1 MLRLQYLLKNLFRKP
16 LRTMLTIIAVA
27 APIFVYVLGMAIVR
41 NVDLF
46 LEQSVQQ
53 MRLAV
58 VQKSSIINP
67 LPAGHRRKIES
78 LDPTGTHI
86 VSVCGMRWFGGR
98 VPGTQ
103 SEVPF
108 IAIDA
113 DTFPKTYPELNLTDA
128 QLKLWYSDKRAAVVG
143 RSPAGSLGWKEGD
156 LVTVESTVPPY
167 LKQEVL
173 IVAIPPHAIDAEI
186 SYLRYDAFND
196 RLKELGFIP
205 DKVSFFFVKCGSR
218 ADVFKYR
225 DEIDALFAYDTEQ
238 TKTQDEKAFMESFI
252 SAQFDLPNRLRML
265 SYVVVSVAIL
275 AAANTMMMTFRD
287 RVGEYAVFKAIGF
300 PTRSIATWLTAESAL
315 LALIGG
321 VLGAG
326 IPYVAFNYTPLK
338 SLRLPALGI
347 LQVRS
352 DLLIESIVVTLIV
365 GLIAAA
371 FPAHR
376 AARLHVVEA
385 LRRLA

>member
-1 MLRLQYLLKNLFRKP
+1 MLRLQYLLNNLLRKP
-16 LRTMLTIIAVA
+16 LRTLLTIVAVA

-67 LPAGHRRKIES
+67 LPAAHRRKIES

-86 VSVCGMRWFGGR
+86 VSVCGMRWFGGK

-103 SEVPF
+103 TEIPF
-108 IAIDA
+108 IAVDV
-113 DTFPKTYPELNLTDA
+113 DTFPRTYPELKLTQA
-128 QLKLWYSDKRAAVVG
+128 QIKLWNSDKRAAVVG
-143 RSPAGSLGWKEGD
+143 RGPAGSLGWKEGD
-156 LVTVESTVPPY
+156 LITVKSTVPPHIT
-167 LKQEVL
+167 QEML
-173 IVAIPPHAIDAEI
+173 IVAIPPDAIDAEV

-196 RLKELGFIP
+196 RLKELGFLP
-205 DKVSFFFVKCGSR
+205 DRVSFFFVKCGSR
-218 ADVFKYR
+218 ADVWKYR
-225 DEIDALFAYDTEQ
+225 DEIDALFAMESEK

-287 RVGEYAVFKAIGF
+287 RVGEYAVFKALGF
-300 PTRSIATWLTAESAL
+300 SSRSVATWLTAESAL
-315 LALIGG
+315 LSLIGG
-321 VLGAG
+321 LVGAG
-326 IPYVAFNYTPLK
+326 IPFLAFNYTFLK
-338 SLRLPALGI
+338 NVRLPQLGI
-347 LQVRS
+347 LQVRT
-352 DLLIESIVVTLIV
+352 DLLMESLVVTLIV
-365 GLIAAA
+365 GLVAAA

-376 AARLHVVEA
+376 AAKLHVIEA
-385 LRRLA
+385 FRRLG

>member
-16 LRTMLTIIAVA
+16 IRTMMTIVAVA

-41 NVDLF
+41 NVDMF

-67 LPAGHRRKIES
+67 LPEGHRRKIEA

-86 VSVCGMRWFGGR
+86 VSVCGMRWFGGK

-108 IAIDA
+108 IAVDV
-113 DTFPKTYPELNLTDA
+113 DTFPKTYPELNLTEA
-128 QLKLWYSDKRAAVVG
+128 QLKLWNTDKRAAVVG
-143 RSPAGSLGWKEGD
+143 RSPAGELKWNEGD

-167 LKQEVL
+167 LKQELL
-173 IVAIPPHAIDAEI
+173 IVAIPPNAIDAET
-186 SYLRYDAFND
+186 SYMRYDAFND
-196 RLKELGFIP
+196 RLKELGFVP

-218 ADVFKYR
+218 ADVWKYR
-225 DEIDALFAYDTEQ
+225 DEIDAAFAVEQEQ

-252 SAQFDLPNRLRML
+252 SAQFDLPRRLRLL

-287 RVGEYAVFKAIGF
+287 RIGEYAVFKAIGF
-300 PTRSIATWLTAESAL
+300 PTRSIATWLTAESTL
-315 LALIGG
+315 LSLIGG

-326 IPYVAFNYTPLK
+326 IPYLAFNYTPL
-338 SLRLPALGI
+338 SAYRLPQLGI
-347 LQVRS
+347 LQVRT

-365 GLIAAA
+365 GIVASI
-371 FPAHR
+371 FPVHR

-385 LRRLA
+385 FRRLG